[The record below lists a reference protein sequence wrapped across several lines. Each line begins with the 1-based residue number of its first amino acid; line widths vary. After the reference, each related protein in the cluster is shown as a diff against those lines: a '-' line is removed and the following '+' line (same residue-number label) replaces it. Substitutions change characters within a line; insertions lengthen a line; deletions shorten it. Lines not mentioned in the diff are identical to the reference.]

1 MHSNKQKKLIEYAL
15 RSEILVISDREIE
28 LEKNYVLMSVVK
40 KTEYFV
46 SLKPRPC
53 KIIRSNNRKKILLVY
68 AYEEERSPA
77 YIL

>member
-40 KTEYFV
+40 K
-46 SLKPRPC
+46 
-53 KIIRSNNRKKILLVY
+53 NRVLCI
-68 AYEEERSPA
+68 SQTSTM
-77 YIL
+77 